1 MASPG
6 FPWLPFIAPRSSQAS
21 DAASDYSYVSDG
33 SNASVVSEWDAE
45 ADAEA
50 DAEGD
55 KKKRSE
61 GVEGG
66 GGARNLREK
75 YEKSKG
81 KRMGGVKFI
90 HCVLCTVYIYMYI

>member
-1 MASPG
+1 M
-6 FPWLPFIAPRSSQAS
+6 
-21 DAASDYSYVSDG
+21 
-33 SNASVVSEWDAE
+33 SEWDAE
-45 ADAEA
+45 ADAE
-50 DAEGD
+50 GN

-61 GVEGG
+61 G

-90 HCVLCTVYIYMYI
+90 PCVLCLCIYIHVIYVIVDLLAGE